1 MKVIIAILTLILLLL
16 QYRVWFGNGS
26 YLEHQALQAQIDTLS
41 ERNAELASNNALLA
55 SEVEAIRS
63 GGQPL
68 EAIARRELGMIRPG
82 ETLVLIISERD
93 FQYEPR

>member
-1 MKVIIAILTLILLLL
+1 MKLLIAILTIILLLL
-16 QYRVWFGNGS
+16 QYRVWFGDGS
-26 YLEHQALQAQIDTLS
+26 YLEHQALQTQIDVLS

-68 EAIARRELGMIRPG
+68 EAIARSELGMIRPG

>member
-1 MKVIIAILTLILLLL
+1 MKLLIAILTIILLLL
-16 QYRVWFGNGS
+16 QYRVWFGDGS
-26 YLEHQALQAQIDTLS
+26 YLEHQALQTQIDALS

-68 EAIARRELGMIRPG
+68 EAIARSELGMIRPG

>member
-1 MKVIIAILTLILLLL
+1 MKVIIAILTVVLLLL
-16 QYRVWFGNGS
+16 QYRVWFGDGS
-26 YLEHQALQAQIDTLS
+26 YLEHQALQTQIDTLS
-41 ERNAELASNNALLA
+41 ERNAELESINALLA

-68 EAIARRELGMIRPG
+68 EAIARRELGMIKPG

-93 FQYEPR
+93 FQHEPR